1 MARFKIVWT
10 LSAELDLMDI
20 FEYYNKRNQSTKFS
34 KKLLNRLQKTVKSLS
49 KNPLLGLTSN
59 IDSVRIIIHKD
70 YQIVYEIKEVCILI
84 LVVWDSRQNPDNF
97 RWKNYISDDTVNKIN
112 VKQTLTLEEEY
123 KLARIENTK
132 KY

>member
-10 LSAELDLMDI
+10 LSAELNLMDI
-20 FEYYNKRNQSTKFS
+20 LEYYNKRNQSTKFS

-97 RWKNYISDDTVNKIN
+97 RWKNNISDDSVNKIN

-123 KLARIENTK
+123 KLARIENSK